1 MSYVYSV
8 VYVVHNKWDGAV
20 TRRKHN
26 LTREQV
32 VDTALEIVDSEGL
45 GALTMRRLGA
55 ALGVEAMALYRH
67 VPNKEAL
74 LDLTVERMRSEMDL
88 TELPD
93 EPDQLMVAIF
103 AEYRRVLTDHPNML
117 SLAARRTDTSS
128 LSGLAYLIEQGVEPE
143 DAIELYQSLLA
154 FTIGFSVLGS
164 QPAESQWTGL
174 PEEVASRFGDWRDA
188 TFRRTLGA
196 VMAGYGLTHG
206 KERS

>member
-1 MSYVYSV
+1 V
-8 VYVVHNKWDGAV
+8 V
-20 TRRKHN
+20 RRKHN
-26 LTREQV
+26 LTREKV
-32 VDTALEIVDSEGL
+32 VDAALGIVDSEGL

-88 TELPD
+88 AELPD
-93 EPDQLMVAIF
+93 EPDQLMAAIF

-117 SLAARRTDTSS
+117 PLAARRTDTNS
-128 LSGLAYLIEQGVEPE
+128 LSGLTYLIEQGIEPE

-154 FTIGFSVLGS
+154 FTIGFSLLGS

-174 PEEVASRFGDWRDA
+174 PGEVAGRFGEWRDA
-188 TFRRTLGA
+188 TFRRTVGA

-206 KERS
+206 KGQS